1 MTRLDHI
8 LHILILHILKARED
22 QNKGKRKEV
31 KMKKNLILGILAL
44 AIVFMTT
51 PAGAYPIIGDV
62 DVITNYASLPNSGAA
77 EDAWLAGL
85 GFVEVDEYLGSA
97 LTWNQVSGTIWA
109 AELNDSPDYYFIKIG
124 TGGTSI
130 LYDHFMYQ
138 NNESKNWLVIDMASW
153 YVGTTVPDP
162 FPNNINVQRVSHV
175 GEGEGTSVPEPA
187 TMLLLGLGLV
197 GLAGVRRKFHK

>member
-1 MTRLDHI
+1 M
-8 LHILILHILKARED
+8 
-22 QNKGKRKEV
+22 KR
-31 KMKKNLILGILAL
+31 NLILGILAL

-62 DVITNYASLPNSGAA
+62 DVINNYALLPNSGTA

-97 LTWNQVSGTIWA
+97 LTWNLVSGTIYK

-138 NNESKNWLVIDMASW
+138 NNESKNWLVIDLAGW
-153 YVGTTVPDP
+153 YVNTTVPIP
-162 FPNNINVQRVSHV
+162 FPNNINVGRVSHV
-175 GEGEGTSVPEPA
+175 GEGEGTSVPEPM
-187 TMLLLGLGLV
+187 TLLLFGIGLA
-197 GLAGVRRKFHK
+197 GLAGVRRGLKK